1 MEVSSISG
9 HGSSDGSNRRCVSM
23 KVLQKR
29 VLWASEPSVIAYLHP
44 GT

>member
-1 MEVSSISG
+1 
-9 HGSSDGSNRRCVSM
+9 M